1 MNKRYLNAETE
12 PAIVKDT
19 YNAITLDT
27 IRAVDMN
34 NQVADI
40 VADEVINAIANTNF
54 ENNQNIDFKI
64 ILVATINVGNSV
76 GSIQGNYEVNYRYDK
91 IANELIIK
99 RVANGELFNIS
110 TEYISAT
117 ESAITRTTVD
127 EKGIAKKVS
136 ISAPNVDE
144 LYLYNNPFKA
154 IIDHIDANNL
164 LNIIKLNGDY
174 MYKANLVLPENN
186 KYLLQALDTIR
197 KMKTTVDISKVSIS
211 NLASGLDFYFN
222 MNADKSKITE
232 FRLCVDLDFS
242 IKGIDTKLAFAY
254 EQRANILKIQLP
266 ETNDIITDLESIAKE
281 LGNVMS
287 ALNVVKK
294 SATYSLELEATN
306 QLVCRRNYKTDICK
320 FNSRLIKNTNDK
332 KIVFKQ
338 TCECQSHLK
347 SGKLNKY
354 KYIYGNIEDGSTYL
368 VMETSSNEAKPIE
381 NISVN
386 TQFDY
391 MVSVANIY
399 ADSIDCIKKSVNKD
413 GIIKYHFYIN
423 NDVALSLKDKIRAVF
438 NPNITDGVIGIEN
451 FFNKINFIIDNS
463 VMVVD
468 MVDSE
473 IKSIAVDNRIKYYP
487 NDGDFI
493 DEQITLLNSTNIKF
507 NTIFH
512 KASKYKAPKNA
523 IELLKEYGTS
533 DEN

>member
-1 MNKRYLNAETE
+1 MNKRYFNTKTRVTV
-12 PAIVKDT
+12 VKDT
-19 YNAITLDT
+19 YNALTLDT
-27 IRAVDMN
+27 IRAVDTN
-34 NQVADI
+34 NQVVDI
-40 VADEVINAIANTNF
+40 VADEVINAIVNTNF
-54 ENNQNIDFKI
+54 ENTQNNDFKI
-64 ILVATINVGNSV
+64 LLVATINVGDSV
-76 GSIQGNYEVNYRYDK
+76 GRIQGNYDVNYRYDK
-91 IANELIIK
+91 ISNELIIK
-99 RVANGELFNIS
+99 RVASGELFNMS
-110 TEYISAT
+110 TEYISVT
-117 ESAITRTTVD
+117 ESAITRITVD

-174 MYKANLVLPENN
+174 MYKANLVLAENN

-211 NLASGLDFYFN
+211 NLASGLDLYFN

-232 FRLCVDLDFS
+232 FRLCMDLDFS

-254 EQRANILKIQLP
+254 EQRANIFSIQLP
-266 ETNDIITDLESIAKE
+266 ETNDIITDSESIAKE

-306 QLVCRRNYKTDICK
+306 QIVSRRNYKTDICK

-354 KYIYGNIEDGSTYL
+354 KYTCGNIEDGSVYL
-368 VMETSSNEAKPIE
+368 VMESSTNEVKAIE

-386 TQFDY
+386 TQFDN

-399 ADSIDCIKKSVNKD
+399 ADSIDCIKKTVNKD
-413 GIIKYHFYIN
+413 GIIIYNFYIN
-423 NDVALSLKDKIRAVF
+423 NNVALSVKDKISEVF
-438 NPNITDGVIGIEN
+438 NHNIADEATYIEK
-451 FFNKINFIIDNS
+451 FFNENNYMIDNS
-463 VMVVD
+463 VMVVE
-468 MVDSE
+468 MIDSE
-473 IKSIAVDNRIKYYP
+473 IKSITVDNRIKYYP
-487 NDGDFI
+487 TDGDYL
-493 DEQITLLNSTNIKF
+493 DEQITLINCTNIKF
-507 NTIFH
+507 NTYFH
-512 KASKYKAPKNA
+512 KAAKYKAPKNA
-523 IELLKEYGTS
+523 TELLIEYGTS
-533 DEN
+533 EKN

>member
-1 MNKRYLNAETE
+1 MNKRYLNAESE

-19 YNAITLDT
+19 YNALTLDA
-27 IRAVDMN
+27 IRAVDTN
-34 NQVADI
+34 NQVVDI
-40 VADEVINAIANTNF
+40 VADEVINAIVDTNF
-54 ENNQNIDFKI
+54 KGNQNNDFKI
-64 ILVATINVGNSV
+64 ILVATINIGDSV
-76 GSIQGNYEVNYRYDK
+76 GRIQGNYDVNYRYDK
-91 IANELIIK
+91 ISNELIIK
-99 RVANGELFNIS
+99 RVANGELFNMS

-117 ESAITRTTVD
+117 ESAITRITVD
-127 EKGIAKKVS
+127 EKGIAKKVA
-136 ISAPNVDE
+136 ISPQNGDE

-174 MYKANLVLPENN
+174 IYKANLVLPENN
-186 KYLLQALDTIR
+186 KYLLQALSAIR

-211 NLASGLDFYFN
+211 NLAKGLDFYFN

-232 FRLCVDLDFS
+232 FRLCADLDFS

-254 EQRANILKIQLP
+254 EQRANLLNIQLP
-266 ETNDIITDLESIAKE
+266 ETNDIITDSESIAKE

-306 QLVCRRNYKTDICK
+306 QIVSRRNYKTDICK

-347 SGKLNKY
+347 AGKLAKY
-354 KYIYGNIEDGSTYL
+354 KYTYGNIDDGSVYL
-368 VMETSSNEAKPIE
+368 VMKTSANEAKPIE

-391 MVSVANIY
+391 MVSVASIY
-399 ADSIDCIKKSVNKD
+399 ADSIDCVKKTVNKD
-413 GIIKYHFYIN
+413 GIIIYCFYIN
-423 NDVALSLKDKIRAVF
+423 KDAALSIKDKISEVF
-438 NPNITDGVIGIEN
+438 SPIITDETISIED
-451 FFNKINFIIDNS
+451 FFNENNYMAENS
-463 VMVVD
+463 VMVVE

-473 IKSIAVDNRIKYYP
+473 IKSIAVENTIKYYP
-487 NDGDFI
+487 TDGDFI
-493 DEQITLLNSTNIKF
+493 DEQITLLNCININF
-507 NTIFH
+507 NTYFH
-512 KASKYKAPKNA
+512 KATKYKAPKDTT
-523 IELLKEYGTS
+523 ELLREYGTS